1 MQWSLAEGSGFIF
14 PGVLDSGEKGEQAMT
29 PTQMTTKLQN
39 HQAASMEDT
48 RYTMHSFRIRRAA
61 GEHKWHGHRR
71 SDGLRGAEARKCIT
85 QKRRANSVRG
95 SGGDEAFSQ
104 KWRPSGLT
112 PYRCPSSLF
121 TYGVPT
127 GQLKPNRQGVDVDV
141 WVETRGNYDNY
152 NGNYGHEKGR
162 VTTRM
167 GAIS

>member
-85 QKRRANSVRG
+85 QIR
-95 SGGDEAFSQ
+95 
-104 KWRPSGLT
+104 L
-112 PYRCPSSLF
+112 SLI
-121 TYGVPT
+121 
-127 GQLKPNRQGVDVDV
+127 
-141 WVETRGNYDNY
+141 
-152 NGNYGHEKGR
+152 H
-162 VTTRM
+162 
-167 GAIS
+167 I

>member
-1 MQWSLAEGSGFIF
+1 
-14 PGVLDSGEKGEQAMT
+14 MT

-48 RYTMHSFRIRRAA
+48 RYTMHSFRI
-61 GEHKWHGHRR
+61 
-71 SDGLRGAEARKCIT
+71 
-85 QKRRANSVRG
+85 
-95 SGGDEAFSQ
+95 
-104 KWRPSGLT
+104 
-112 PYRCPSSLF
+112 

-127 GQLKPNRQGVDVDV
+127 GQLKPDRQGVDVDV

-167 GAIS
+167 GAISWRIREATEIPNYVRVVATAKCYCSNDGTDNWGRRKGIHGMRKSLLRVQWKQGQTTGFFWWSTEAPESR

>member
-71 SDGLRGAEARKCIT
+71 SDELRGAEARNCIT
-85 QKRRANSVRG
+85 QIRRANSVRG
-95 SGGDEAFSQ
+95 SGGDEAFS
-104 KWRPSGLT
+104 RNGVHRGGRRTSV
-112 PYRCPSSLF
+112 RAVRAF
-121 TYGVPT
+121 THGVSR
-127 GQLKPNRQGVDVDV
+127 GQLNPNRPGVEEQV
-141 WVETRGNYDNY
+141 WV
-152 NGNYGHEKGR
+152 
-162 VTTRM
+162 
-167 GAIS
+167 